1 MPNKYG
7 SWSIQLYR
15 VNEEMPTAHVSPF
28 FQDDEVVDRLGA
40 GVASLRVQC
49 IPGAFL
55 IDE

>member
-15 VNEEMPTAHVSPF
+15 VKEEMPTAHVSPF